1 MSDAVSRR
9 IIKRLET
16 TFSSGDSKYR
26 GISSD
31 LSASGLFIRTQ
42 HGLVPGS
49 IVDIE
54 LYLPD
59 GKICILKGTVRR
71 TVKTGMSSLFKDGMG
86 VELIEQDSNYREF
99 LKSLDSPGEKYE
111 RGSQESASAEQ
122 AEEMIKEPKGGSDFI
137 LLPCPSCKVQN
148 RVRRDKLSIPLR
160 CGKCGEALNRGDIR

>member
-1 MSDAVSRR
+1 MSDTVSRR

-16 TFSSGDSKYR
+16 TFSSGDLKYR

-42 HGLVPGS
+42 HGFVPGS

-54 LYLPD
+54 IYLPD

-86 VELIEQDSNYREF
+86 VELIEKDSNYKEF
-99 LKSLDSPGEKYE
+99 LKSIGSLGEEHESAHTEAAKAEQIHKTGEKP
-111 RGSQESASAEQ
+111 Q
-122 AEEMIKEPKGGSDFI
+122 KDSDFI
-137 LLPCPSCKVQN
+137 LLPCPSCKVHN
-148 RVRRDKLSIPLR
+148 RVPRDKLSIALR
-160 CGKCGEALNRGDIR
+160 CGKCGEALKRGDIR